1 MSPERKV
8 DAEKIQLLYI
18 RTLSGN
24 IDAAAEIDIN
34 SIAGHQFNYELQTG
48 LNVEDNVIG
57 LQLVVGIEATDKSD
71 TPINVKGSYTH
82 EIVFK
87 IENLADF
94 LDKVETED
102 KPQYNIDGGLG
113 STLVS
118 IAYSTVR
125 GIIFTRTQGTSLG
138 SVILPVIDPKKLMGI
153 EKN

>member
-1 MSPERKV
+1 MNPERII
-8 DAEKIQLLYI
+8 DPEKIQLLNI

-24 IDAAAEIDIN
+24 INEVTDSEIN
-34 SIAGHQFNYELQTG
+34 AVVGHQFNFELRTG
-48 LNVEDNVIG
+48 LNPEDNIIG
-57 LQLVVGIEATDKSD
+57 LHLVVSIEGRDKSD
-71 TPINVKGSYTH
+71 NPLNVKGSYTH

-87 IENLADF
+87 VENLIDF
-94 LDKVETED
+94 LDQVESGD
-102 KPQYNIDGGLG
+102 NPKYNIDSVLG

-153 EKN
+153 Q

>member
-1 MSPERKV
+1 MNPERKV
-8 DAEKIQLLYI
+8 DAEKIYLLNI

-24 IDAAAEIDIN
+24 IDGATDADIN
-34 SIAGHQFNYELQTG
+34 AVVGHQFNFELRTG
-48 LNVEDNVIG
+48 LNPDDNIIG
-57 LQLVVGIEATDKSD
+57 LQLMVAIEARDKSD
-71 TPINVKGSYTH
+71 NPLNVKGSYTH

-87 IENLADF
+87 VENLIDF
-94 LDKVETED
+94 LDKVESED
-102 KPQYNIDGGLG
+102 KPRYNIDGGLG

-153 EKN
+153 

>member
-1 MSPERKV
+1 MNSERKV
-8 DAEKIQLLYI
+8 DAEKIHLLHI

-24 IDAAAEIDIN
+24 IDGGTDADIN
-34 SIAGHQFNYELQTG
+34 AVAGHQFNFELRTG
-48 LNVEDNVIG
+48 LNPDDNIIG
-57 LQLVVGIEATDKSD
+57 LQLVVAIEARDRSDK
-71 TPINVKGSYTH
+71 ILNVKGSYTH

-87 IENLADF
+87 VENLVDF
-94 LDKVETED
+94 LDKVENGD
-102 KPQYNIDGGLG
+102 KPKYNIDGGLG

-153 EKN
+153 Q